1 MWFLYSKFKAKKWKK
16 YTPEKRFVILREL
29 EKKVAKKLDIEP
41 LYLEIK
47 EGGEDWNC
55 FGSFTVYNNTK
66 KIILNPMLIYEPK
79 YRFHAMETIAHE
91 TRHAYQFSVA
101 NRKLKWYEFRAKK
114 WQRNWSGYF
123 SSGIDNLMYNN
134 QSIERD
140 AQKFSIKF
148 LKKHSEVSD
157 RVIVVDDVNN
167 DTIEDGLNK
176 IMNAPTQ
183 NEESQSSFAVP
194 LFIGLIIG
202 ILVGAPIGVL
212 LMKRKK

>member
-1 MWFLYSKFKAKKWKK
+1 MNKK
-16 YTPEKRFVILREL
+16 YLIIILLIPLIMSAVYGHGVDVTADTMVIADETNGQLAKDIADSNGMNISVYKFTSQADVEHIL
-29 EKKVAKKLDIEP
+29 EH
-41 LYLEIK
+41 
-47 EGGEDWNC
+47 
-55 FGSFTVYNNTK
+55 TVNNTNK
-66 KIILNPMLIYEPK
+66 RILMI
-79 YRFHAMETIAHE
+79 
-91 TRHAYQFSVA
+91 AYQD
-101 NRKLKWYEFRAKK
+101 
-114 WQRNWSGYF
+114 SG
-123 SSGIDNLMYNN
+123 N
-134 QSIERD
+134 E
-140 AQKFSIKF
+140 F

-212 LMKRKK
+212 LMKRKNKE

>member
-1 MWFLYSKFKAKKWKK
+1 MSDTMNKK
-16 YTPEKRFVILREL
+16 YLIIILLIPLIMSAVYGHGVDVTADTMVIADETNGQL
-29 EKKVAKKLDIEP
+29 EHSV
-41 LYLEIK
+41 
-47 EGGEDWNC
+47 
-55 FGSFTVYNNTK
+55 NNTNK
-66 KIILNPMLIYEPK
+66 RILMI
-79 YRFHAMETIAHE
+79 
-91 TRHAYQFSVA
+91 AYQD
-101 NRKLKWYEFRAKK
+101 
-114 WQRNWSGYF
+114 SG
-123 SSGIDNLMYNN
+123 N
-134 QSIERD
+134 E
-140 AQKFSIKF
+140 F